1 MYVIRFF
8 ESKLQYSTCTTRR
21 IKCSY
26 TIGQHLCK
34 IISKNHRRLL
44 HRAALGQQSDRR
56 FIVLGLG
63 RHPQPRYIKSSS
75 TTYKPWRLTRKVIEA
90 YVLFSFRSEKPDVPQ
105 FRSVHEWLK
114 FINMDKYSEVF
125 KAANIK
131 SLQKVIRLD
140 DTKLK
145 GMGIT
150 LIGHRNK
157 MLKSIRSMKS
167 QFVNR
172 ALDDDEAAIQWCLLY
187 VGFKGAMS
195 CGYCC
200 FRSIPY

>member
-1 MYVIRFF
+1 MYNQTYKVFF
-8 ESKLQYSTCTTRR
+8 HNWPASMQDYQTVRTIEGF
-21 IKCSY
+21 Y
-26 TIGQHLCK
+26 TG
-34 IISKNHRRLL
+34 LL
-44 HRAALGQQSDRR
+44 WDNNVTVV
-56 FIVLGLG
+56 IVLGLG
-63 RHPQPRYIKSSS
+63 RHSQPRHIKSSS
-75 TTYKPWRLTRKVIEA
+75 TTYKKWRLTRKVIEA

-114 FINMDKYSEVF
+114 FINMEKYSEVF

-172 ALDDDEAAIQWCLLY
+172 ALDDDEAAIQWCLLF

>member
-1 MYVIRFF
+1 MLLDFLKVNCNIQNVQLDIQSVLSQLASIYAR
-8 ESKLQYSTCTTRR
+8 L
-21 IKCSY
+21 
-26 TIGQHLCK
+26 LD
-34 IISKNHRRLL
+34 SKNHRRLL
-44 HRAALGQQSDRR
+44 HSTALGQQCYRR
-56 FIVLGLG
+56 FTVLGLG
-63 RHPQPRYIKSSS
+63 RHPYPRHIKSSS
-75 TTYKPWRLTRKVIEA
+75 TTYKPWRLSRKVIEA
-90 YVLFSFRSEKPDVPQ
+90 YVLFSLRSEKPDVPQ

-172 ALDDDEAAIQWCLLY
+172 ALDDDEAAI
-187 VGFKGAMS
+187 
-195 CGYCC
+195 
-200 FRSIPY
+200 